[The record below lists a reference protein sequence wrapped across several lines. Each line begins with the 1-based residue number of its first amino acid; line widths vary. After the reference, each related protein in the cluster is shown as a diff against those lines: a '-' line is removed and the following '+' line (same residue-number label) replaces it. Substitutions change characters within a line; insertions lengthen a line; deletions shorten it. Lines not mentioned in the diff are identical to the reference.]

1 MLYDNL
7 GISGIGR
14 QPAPFEETKENAIP
28 PTPGAG
34 LIAAGRIPGGNFLA
48 LSDNFW
54 HFLMISGNFRFFQF

>member
-1 MLYDNL
+1 MLYDIL

-34 LIAAGRIPGGNFLA
+34 LIAAGRIPGGKFLA
-48 LSDNFW
+48 LSNNFW
-54 HFLMISGNFRFFQF
+54 LFLIIFGTF

>member
-1 MLYDNL
+1 MAISNDFDNL

-34 LIAAGRIPGGNFLA
+34 LIAAGRIPGGKFLA
-48 LSDNFW
+48 LSNNFW
-54 HFLMISGNFRFFQF
+54 HFPMSCGNF

>member
-48 LSDNFW
+48 LFDNFW

>member
-34 LIAAGRIPGGNFLA
+34 LIAAGRIPGGKCLP
-48 LSDNFW
+48 LSNIFGT
-54 HFLMISGNFRFFQF
+54 F

>member
-1 MLYDNL
+1 MLYGNL

-34 LIAAGRIPGGNFLA
+34 LIAAGRIPGGKFLG
-48 LSDNFW
+48 LSKKFR
-54 HFLMISGNFRFFQF
+54 HFLMISGNF

>member
-1 MLYDNL
+1 MFSAIYWFVAISNDFDNL

-34 LIAAGRIPGGNFLA
+34 LIAAGRIPGGKLFGT
-48 LSDNFW
+48 F
-54 HFLMISGNFRFFQF
+54 

>member
-1 MLYDNL
+1 MLYGNL

-34 LIAAGRIPGGNFLA
+34 LIAAGRIPGGKFLA
-48 LSDNFW
+48 L
-54 HFLMISGNFRFFQF
+54 LKISGISGFSNFDTNF